1 MINIT
6 NCVFTNN
13 TSDDRIFVITIDRL
27 YMSNVNLISNTI
39 KIIGTSIMLI
49 TPVHPNGEQHFNI
62 SNINFINNIG
72 TALKLKDVTMHFNN
86 ITFYNNT
93 GFYGG
98 GMSLHQTRIY
108 LAGPLRFERNEAV
121 FGGAIYIATVENF
134 ITDRYC
140 TTLEQIAFS
149 NNTAGTL
156 GADIFIED
164 GFYTLYTPFFTFP
177 CINKTKINDDLKGD
191 HIISGPCNVIVN
203 PQSNSTITLSWAE
216 IDIFSS
222 CYSLFSQLDVLF
234 NKYLS

>member
-13 TSDDRIFVITIDRL
+13 TSVGSILIITIDRL

-39 KIIGTSIMLI
+39 KILGTSIMLI
-49 TPVHPNGEQHFNI
+49 TPVHPNGEQHLYI

-72 TALKLKDVTMHFNN
+72 TALKLKDVTMYFNN

-108 LAGPLRFERNEAV
+108 LAGPLIFERNEAV
-121 FGGAIYIATVENF
+121 FGGAIYIPTIENLF
-134 ITDRYC
+134 TDTDC

-156 GADIFIED
+156 GDNIFIED
-164 GFYTLYTPFFTFP
+164 GFNTWYTPFFTFP
-177 CINKTKINDDLKGD
+177 CINKTKTNDDLKED
-191 HIISGPCNVIVN
+191 HIISDPCIN
-203 PQSNSTITLSWAE
+203 PQSNSTITLFPGQKSIYSAHVT
-216 IDIFSS
+216 DYFGNLTS
-222 CYSLFSQLDVLF
+222 C
-234 NKYLS
+234 